1 MDSSFP
7 HLPPPN
13 DDAPNGLS
21 NGRLIVQQYAK
32 NPSSNDPGLQN
43 ISPPANF
50 QNHRLDQAMS
60 PSTIRRETPRITQS
74 SPGNPRSAANPNP
87 QTRSAIST
95 FPTFS
100 VSSRDEHL
108 ETTTSVE
115 TRSLPSPDIT
125 DTTIDDAYVSFILYC
140 NRCVPPGTNTTE
152 LRKIFRM
159 PPRSEGKSFCIFT
172 LWQLIQ
178 KLDRKELKTWIQ
190 LAIELGV
197 EPPSVEKKQS
207 TQKVQQYA
215 VRLKR
220 WMRAMHVDAFFEYCL
235 GHEHLYY
242 TQLTSSTEPNAESR
256 DGVPREEDLALR
268 ALFPEWKPKKGRKRA
283 EAVELDDAK
292 SSKRPHLNI
301 PSVGLESSGLN
312 YNPETFPHSGF
323 QQSAI
328 PWSAF
333 PDHLEQHDP
342 FGPHS
347 ALTGTTQADNP
358 LNHHPLGP
366 RETDSRWRVPVREI
380 SPALQYPQSAIIP
393 RYRDAS
399 EIPMSI
405 EPRSAV
411 SPSSIDRVGSRRRRG
426 PAISSA
432 WSVAGNLNN
441 GKTRG
446 RPGAS
451 RITQNGPFSTFS
463 VQPKDKHTESLRTD
477 PERTEQNHQG
487 LIERNRTN
495 STLTGDSESPALAPS
510 FQPHSRPTRL
520 QLQVPQHLGAPVRLA
535 TPPTV
540 LVSGEN
546 GRSSVTAGEHVRQD
560 LSEIERSQQITHNRP
575 LSPAYGQRQSSSEV
589 DFTLHDVVQAFSV
602 HVHQGTLLNRDVP
615 LSRKES
621 KTIAETVLR
630 HVLTVCSSGLPS
642 NVKKIYCAT
651 CLGVGYKLGLGGY
664 PPGQLTI
671 TAYADNTNKKQLG
684 TSSTLA
690 SPWAGSYLASDLF
703 GGFKY
708 ILSYGLTVSTGLTTH
723 TTIPGGQNEELPL
736 APTVMTLLA
745 DDYQSDDD
753 IINEPATE
761 AIWKQ
766 RYLNLLKQHRKKDLA
781 LTNYK
786 KKILEAVMEGI

>member
-1 MDSSFP
+1 MDSSFSNLGP
-7 HLPPPN
+7 SN
-13 DDAPNGLS
+13 DESANGLS
-21 NGRLIVQQYAK
+21 NDRLIVQQYAK
-32 NPSSNDPGLQN
+32 YTPSNDPRLQN
-43 ISPPANF
+43 ISPPASS

-60 PSTIRRETPRITQS
+60 PPTIRREIPRNTQS
-74 SPGNPRSAANPNP
+74 SPSHPRSAGNLNPG
-87 QTRSAIST
+87 TRSAAST
-95 FPTFS
+95 SPAFS
-100 VSSRDEHL
+100 VSSRDEHCD
-108 ETTTSVE
+108 TTTAVE

-125 DTTIDDAYVSFILYC
+125 NTTIDDAYVSFILYC
-140 NRCVPPGTNTTE
+140 NPYVPPGTDTTE
-152 LRKIFRM
+152 LRKIFRT

-235 GHEHLYY
+235 GHQHLYY
-242 TQLTSSTEPNAESR
+242 TQLNSSAEPNAESR

-283 EAVELDDAK
+283 EATELDDSK

-301 PSVGLESSGLN
+301 PSVGLDNSGLN

-333 PDHLEQHDP
+333 PDDLEQPDP

-347 ALTGTTQADNP
+347 ALTVATHTDNP
-358 LNHHPLGP
+358 LHNHQDGS
-366 RETDSRWRVPVREI
+366 RVTDSRWRVPVREI
-380 SPALQYPQSAIIP
+380 SPALQYPQSAITP
-393 RYRDAS
+393 RYRDSS

-405 EPRSAV
+405 EPRSAI
-411 SPSSIDRVGSRRRRG
+411 SPPSTDRGNSRRRRG

-441 GKTRG
+441 GKMRG

-451 RITQNGPFSTFS
+451 RAAQNGSFSTFS
-463 VQPKDKHTESLRTD
+463 VQPKDKHTESLGTD
-477 PERTEQNHQG
+477 PERTENNNHG
-487 LIERNRTN
+487 LMGRNGTN
-495 STLTGDSESPALAPS
+495 GTLNGGTESSALAPP
-510 FQPHSRPTRL
+510 FQPVSGKTTRL
-520 QLQVPQHLGAPVRLA
+520 QLQVPEHLGAPVRLA
-535 TPPTV
+535 TPPTF
-540 LVSGEN
+540 LMNGEN
-546 GRSSVTAGEHVRQD
+546 GRSSVAASEHGRQD
-560 LSEIERSQQITHNRP
+560 LAEIERSQQIAHNRP
-575 LSPAYGQRQSSSEV
+575 LSPARRQRQSSSEA
-589 DFTLHDVVQAFSV
+589 DFTLDDVVQAFSV
-602 HVHQGTLLNRDVP
+602 QVHQGTLLNRDVP
-615 LSRKES
+615 LSPNES
-621 KTIAETVLR
+621 KTIAERVLR
-630 HVLTVCSSGLPS
+630 HVLAVCSPGLSS

-664 PPGQLTI
+664 PPGQLTVA
-671 TAYADNTNKKQLG
+671 AYPDNTNKKQLS
-684 TSSTLA
+684 TSSALA
-690 SPWAGSYLASDLF
+690 SPSGGGYLASDLF

-708 ILSYGLTVSTGLTTH
+708 ILSYDLPLATGLTTH
-723 TTIPGGQNEELPL
+723 TTIPGRQNKELPL
-736 APTVMTLLA
+736 VPTVTTLLE
-745 DDYQSDDD
+745 YQSDDD
-753 IINEPATE
+753 IINEPATA

-766 RYLNLLKQHRKKDLA
+766 RYLNLRKQHRKKDLA
-781 LTNYK
+781 LTKYK
-786 KKILEAVMEGI
+786 KKILEAVMENI

>member
-1 MDSSFP
+1 
-7 HLPPPN
+7 
-13 DDAPNGLS
+13 
-21 NGRLIVQQYAK
+21 
-32 NPSSNDPGLQN
+32 
-43 ISPPANF
+43 
-50 QNHRLDQAMS
+50 
-60 PSTIRRETPRITQS
+60 
-74 SPGNPRSAANPNP
+74 
-87 QTRSAIST
+87 
-95 FPTFS
+95 
-100 VSSRDEHL
+100 
-108 ETTTSVE
+108 
-115 TRSLPSPDIT
+115 
-125 DTTIDDAYVSFILYC
+125 
-140 NRCVPPGTNTTE
+140 
-152 LRKIFRM
+152 
-159 PPRSEGKSFCIFT
+159 
-172 LWQLIQ
+172 
-178 KLDRKELKTWIQ
+178 
-190 LAIELGV
+190 
-197 EPPSVEKKQS
+197 
-207 TQKVQQYA
+207 
-215 VRLKR
+215 
-220 WMRAMHVDAFFEYCL
+220 
-235 GHEHLYY
+235 
-242 TQLTSSTEPNAESR
+242 
-256 DGVPREEDLALR
+256 
-268 ALFPEWKPKKGRKRA
+268 
-283 EAVELDDAK
+283 
-292 SSKRPHLNI
+292 
-301 PSVGLESSGLN
+301 
-312 YNPETFPHSGF
+312 
-323 QQSAI
+323 
-328 PWSAF
+328 
-333 PDHLEQHDP
+333 
-342 FGPHS
+342 
-347 ALTGTTQADNP
+347 
-358 LNHHPLGP
+358 
-366 RETDSRWRVPVREI
+366 
-380 SPALQYPQSAIIP
+380 
-393 RYRDAS
+393 
-399 EIPMSI
+399 MSI

-671 TAYADNTNKKQLG
+671 TAYADNTNKTQLG

-766 RYLNLLKQHRKKDLA
+766 RYLNLRKQHRKKDLA

>member
-7 HLPPPN
+7 NLEPPN
-13 DDAPNGLS
+13 DKAPNGLS

-32 NPSSNDPGLQN
+32 YPSSNEPGLQN
-43 ISPPANF
+43 ISPPANS
-50 QNHRLDQAMS
+50 QHHRLDQAMS
-60 PSTIRRETPRITQS
+60 PPTITRETPRITQS
-74 SPGNPRSAANPNP
+74 SSGNPRSTVNPNP
-87 QTRSAIST
+87 GTRSAT
-95 FPTFS
+95 FTSPAFS
-100 VSSRDEHL
+100 VSSRDEHC

-125 DTTIDDAYVSFILYC
+125 DT
-140 NRCVPPGTNTTE
+140 
-152 LRKIFRM
+152 IFRT

-220 WMRAMHVDAFFEYCL
+220 WMRAMHVDAFFEYFL

-242 TQLTSSTEPNAESR
+242 TQLSSSTEPNAESR

-283 EAVELDDAK
+283 EVMELDDSK

-301 PSVGLESSGLN
+301 ASVGLESSGLN
-312 YNPETFPHSGF
+312 YNPETFPHSGL
-323 QQSAI
+323 QHSAI
-328 PWSAF
+328 PWIAF
-333 PDHLEQHDP
+333 PDDLEQHNP

-347 ALTGTTQADNP
+347 ALTVTTQADNP
-358 LNHHPLGP
+358 LNDHQLGP
-366 RETDSRWRVPVREI
+366 REPDSRWCVPVREI
-380 SPALQYPQSAIIP
+380 SPALQYPQSAITP
-393 RYRDAS
+393 RYRDSS
-399 EIPMSI
+399 EISVPI

-411 SPSSIDRVGSRRRRG
+411 SPSTTDRVRSRRRRG

-432 WSVAGNLNN
+432 WSVAGALNN

-451 RITQNGPFSTFS
+451 RIAQNGSFLAFL

-477 PERTEQNHQG
+477 SERKEQNHQG
-487 LIERNRTN
+487 LIERSRTN
-495 STLTGDSESPALAPS
+495 STLNENTESSSLAPP
-510 FQPHSRPTRL
+510 FQPLISKPTRL
-520 QLQVPQHLGAPVRLA
+520 QLQVPQHIGAPVRLA
-535 TPPTV
+535 TPSTV
-540 LVSGEN
+540 LVNGEN
-546 GRSSVTAGEHVRQD
+546 GRSSIAAGEHERQD
-560 LSEIERSQQITHNRP
+560 LSQIERSQPITYNQP
-575 LSPAYGQRQSSSEV
+575 LSPACGRRQSSSEV
-589 DFTLHDVVQAFSV
+589 DFTLDDVIQAFAI

-621 KTIAETVLR
+621 KTIAERVLR
-630 HVLTVCSSGLPS
+630 HMLTVCNPGLPS

-664 PPGQLTI
+664 RPGQLTI
-671 TAYADNTNKKQLG
+671 ASYADNINKKQLG
-684 TSSTLA
+684 TTL
-690 SPWAGSYLASDLF
+690 S
-703 GGFKY
+703 
-708 ILSYGLTVSTGLTTH
+708 
-723 TTIPGGQNEELPL
+723 
-736 APTVMTLLA
+736 PTVTTLLA
-745 DDYQSDDD
+745 DDHQSDDD
-753 IINEPATE
+753 IIHEPATE
-761 AIWKQ
+761 TIWKQ
-766 RYLNLLKQHRKKDLA
+766 RYLNLRKQHRKKDLA
-781 LTNYK
+781 LTKYK
-786 KKILEAVMEGI
+786 KKILEAVMEDI